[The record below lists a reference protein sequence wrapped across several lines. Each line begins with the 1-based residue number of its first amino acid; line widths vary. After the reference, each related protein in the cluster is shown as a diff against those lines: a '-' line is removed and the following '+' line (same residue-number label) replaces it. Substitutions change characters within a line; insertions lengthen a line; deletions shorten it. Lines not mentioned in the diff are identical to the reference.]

1 MQHTRKEKEL
11 QLQDKVA
18 LVTGASRG
26 IGRAIAV
33 ALAKEGADVAVNF
46 VSDSAG
52 AERTALAVKEAGRR
66 SAVVQADVTQRQQV
80 EAMVTQVLQHF
91 GRIDILVC
99 NAGVLT
105 RTPFLEVTDEQWEKV
120 LRTNLTGPFVVGQTV
135 ARHMA
140 QRGSGKIVNVTS
152 EVAERALPT
161 LSHYCAS
168 KGGLR
173 QLTKAMAIELAPY
186 GINVNAVAP
195 GATETDINRERL
207 AIPEERKRRLTRV
220 PVGRFNQPEDV
231 ARAVVFLASSG
242 SDTMV
247 GATVAV
253 DGGSTAT

>member
-1 MQHTRKEKEL
+1 L
-11 QLQDKVA
+11 QLLGKTA

-33 ALAKEGADVAVNF
+33 ALAKDGADVAVNY
-46 VSDSAG
+46 VRDAGG
-52 AERTALAVKEAGRR
+52 AEETAAAVEAAGRR
-66 SAVVQADVTQRQQV
+66 SLLVQADVTRRQQV
-80 EAMVTQVLQHF
+80 EAMVARVLQHF

-105 RTPFLEVTDEQWEKV
+105 RTPFLELTDEQWEKV
-120 LRTNLTGPFVVGQTV
+120 VSTNLTGPFLVGQAA
-135 ARHMA
+135 ARQMVK
-140 QRGSGKIVNVTS
+140 QGGGKIINVTS
-152 EVAERALPT
+152 EVAERALPN

-186 GINVNAVAP
+186 GISVNAVAP
-195 GATETDINRERL
+195 GTTETDINRDRL
-207 AIPEERKRRLTRV
+207 ALPEERKLRLTRV
-220 PVGRFNQPEDV
+220 PIGRFNQPENV
-231 ARAVVFLASSG
+231 AAAVVFLASSG

-253 DGGSTAT
+253 DGGSTVT

>member
-1 MQHTRKEKEL
+1 L
-11 QLQDKVA
+11 GLLGKVA

-33 ALAKEGADVAVNF
+33 ALARDGADVALNYVR
-46 VSDSAG
+46 DAAG
-52 AERTALAVKEAGRR
+52 AQETASAVKDVGRQCML
-66 SAVVQADVTQRQQV
+66 VQADVTQRPQV
-80 EAMVTQVLQHF
+80 QAMVDLVQQHF
-91 GRIDILVC
+91 RRLDILVC

-105 RTPFLEVTDEQWEKV
+105 RTPFLDLSDAEWDKV
-120 LRTNLTGPFVVGQTV
+120 IQTNLTGPFLVGQTV

-140 QRGSGKIVNVTS
+140 KHGGGKIINVTS
-152 EVAERALPT
+152 EVAERALPN

-173 QLTKAMAIELAPY
+173 QLTKAMAVELAPY

-195 GATETDINRERL
+195 GTTETDINRDRL
-207 AIPEERKRRLTRV
+207 AVPDERKQRLTRV
-220 PVGRFNQPEDV
+220 PIGRFNQPENV
-231 ARAVVFLASSG
+231 AEAVAFLASSG

-253 DGGSTAT
+253 DGGSIVT

>member
-1 MQHTRKEKEL
+1 LRL
-11 QLQDKVA
+11 ADKVA

-33 ALAKEGADVAVNF
+33 ALAKAGADVAVNY
-46 VSDSAG
+46 VRNAVA
-52 AERTALAVKEAGRR
+52 AEETAAAVEGAGRR
-66 SAVVQADVTQRQQV
+66 SLLVQADVTRRQQV
-80 EAMVTQVLQHF
+80 EAMVARVLQHF

-105 RTPFLEVTDEQWEKV
+105 RTPFLELTDEEWERV
-120 LRTNLTGPFVVGQTV
+120 LNTNLTGPFFVGQTV
-135 ARHMA
+135 AKQMVK
-140 QRGSGKIVNVTS
+140 QGGGKIINVTS
-152 EVAERALPT
+152 EVAERVQPT
-161 LSHYCAS
+161 RSHYCAS

-195 GATETDINRERL
+195 GTTVTDINRDSL
-207 AIPEERKRRLTRV
+207 GLPEERKQRLTRV
-220 PVGRFNQPEDV
+220 PIGRFNQPENV
-231 ARAVVFLASSG
+231 ATAVVFLASSE

-253 DGGSTAT
+253 DGGSTVT

>member
-1 MQHTRKEKEL
+1 MQLLGKT
-11 QLQDKVA
+11 A

-33 ALAKEGADVAVNF
+33 ALAKDGADVAVNY
-46 VSDSAG
+46 VRDAGG
-52 AERTALAVKEAGRR
+52 AEETAAAVEAAGRR
-66 SAVVQADVTQRQQV
+66 SLLVQADVTRRQQV
-80 EAMVTQVLQHF
+80 EAMVAKVLQHF

-105 RTPFLEVTDEQWEKV
+105 RTPFLELTDEQWEKV
-120 LRTNLTGPFVVGQTV
+120 VSTNLTGPFLVGQAA
-135 ARHMA
+135 ARQMVK
-140 QRGSGKIVNVTS
+140 QGGGKIINVTS
-152 EVAERALPT
+152 EVAERALPN

-186 GINVNAVAP
+186 GISVNAVAP
-195 GATETDINRERL
+195 GTTETDINRDRL
-207 AIPEERKRRLTRV
+207 ALPEERKLRLTRV
-220 PVGRFNQPEDV
+220 PIGRFNQPENV
-231 ARAVVFLASSG
+231 AAAVVFLASSG

-253 DGGSTAT
+253 DGGSTVT

>member
-1 MQHTRKEKEL
+1 MQLLGKT
-11 QLQDKVA
+11 A

-33 ALAKEGADVAVNF
+33 ALAKDGADVAVNY
-46 VSDSAG
+46 VRDAGG
-52 AERTALAVKEAGRR
+52 AEETAAAVEAAGRR
-66 SAVVQADVTQRQQV
+66 SLLVQADVTRRQQV
-80 EAMVTQVLQHF
+80 EAMVARVLQHF

-105 RTPFLEVTDEQWEKV
+105 RTPFLELTDEQWEKV
-120 LRTNLTGPFVVGQTV
+120 VSTNLTGPFLVGQAA
-135 ARHMA
+135 ARQMVK
-140 QRGSGKIVNVTS
+140 QGGGKIINVTS
-152 EVAERALPT
+152 EVAERALPN

-186 GINVNAVAP
+186 GISVNAVAP
-195 GATETDINRERL
+195 GTTETDINRDRL
-207 AIPEERKRRLTRV
+207 ALPEERKLRLTRV
-220 PVGRFNQPEDV
+220 PIGRFNQPENV
-231 ARAVVFLASSG
+231 AAAVVFLASSG

-253 DGGSTAT
+253 DGGSTVT

>member
-1 MQHTRKEKEL
+1 L
-11 QLQDKVA
+11 QLLGKTA

-33 ALAKEGADVAVNF
+33 ALAKDGADVAVNY
-46 VSDSAG
+46 VRDAGG
-52 AERTALAVKEAGRR
+52 AEETVAAVEAAGRR
-66 SAVVQADVTQRQQV
+66 SLLVQADVTRRQQV
-80 EAMVTQVLQHF
+80 EAMVARVLQHF

-105 RTPFLEVTDEQWEKV
+105 RTPFLELTDEQWEKV
-120 LRTNLTGPFVVGQTV
+120 VSTNLTGPFLVGQAA
-135 ARHMA
+135 ARQMVK
-140 QRGSGKIVNVTS
+140 QGGGKIINVTS
-152 EVAERALPT
+152 EVAERALPN

-186 GINVNAVAP
+186 GISVNAVAP
-195 GATETDINRERL
+195 GTTETDINRDRL
-207 AIPEERKRRLTRV
+207 ALPEERKLRLTRV
-220 PVGRFNQPEDV
+220 PIGRFNQPENV
-231 ARAVVFLASSG
+231 AAAVVFLASSG

-253 DGGSTAT
+253 DGGSTVT